1 MTSSNIDNIV
11 IFKKHLGL
19 NLEIDQSY
27 VGLTMKE
34 DNMLSF
40 NFKVPEDLKN
50 EVMEY
55 FERFKMFE
63 PIKVD
68 IGNTGDISAQFKG
81 ISPVTK
87 SSDNGTDY
95 FFVSVLLQETGKVPP
110 SDEEMCETCSNC
122 GFH

>member
-95 FFVSVLLQETGKVPP
+95 YFVSVLLQETGNVPP

>member
-40 NFKVPEDLKN
+40 NFKVPEDIKN

-55 FERFKMFE
+55 FVKLW
-63 PIKVD
+63 
-68 IGNTGDISAQFKG
+68 NTL
-81 ISPVTK
+81 
-87 SSDNGTDY
+87 N
-95 FFVSVLLQETGKVPP
+95 VLKCLNQLK
-110 SDEEMCETCSNC
+110 
-122 GFH
+122 

>member
-40 NFKVPEDLKN
+40 NFKVPEDIKN

-68 IGNTGDISAQFKG
+68 IGNTGDISAQFKA
-81 ISPVTK
+81 V
-87 SSDNGTDY
+87 
-95 FFVSVLLQETGKVPP
+95 
-110 SDEEMCETCSNC
+110 
-122 GFH
+122 

>member
-1 MTSSNIDNIV
+1 MKTYLKV
-11 IFKKHLGL
+11 IIIAILFGGL
-19 NLEIDQSY
+19 IAFLFYRDI
-27 VGLTMKE
+27 
-34 DNMLSF
+34 
-40 NFKVPEDLKN
+40 KN

-95 FFVSVLLQETGKVPP
+95 YFVSVLLQETGKVPP